1 MRLALLRLEARV
13 GAQASFATSSTLG
26 LEFWCDLERA
36 QGRPPMTARPGCIT
50 SYVAG
55 HVRSRDLPK
64 TNHMPQVIC
73 QVLASE
79 NKNGGCD
86 SIM

>member
-1 MRLALLRLEARV
+1 
-13 GAQASFATSSTLG
+13 
-26 LEFWCDLERA
+26 
-36 QGRPPMTARPGCIT
+36 MTARPGCIT

-55 HVRSRDLPK
+55 HVRSRDLPN
-64 TNHMPQVIC
+64 TNHMPQAIC